1 VSKLITKLNMNNK
14 LNTPDDIALGQKEY
28 SWRKDFKVNGWLF
41 VAAVISGVCD
51 ILFRHVVKQWPP
63 VWQTIIVVA
72 EFLAIWLWTRDLRAW
87 VRGMDELHRRITV
100 SSILFAVSATFFIMM
115 LWHGLDRAGLFNVIF
130 GKPGRNGWDIC
141 TPTHGFLLMTWLYFG
156 AQGFFNRRY
165 K

>member
-1 VSKLITKLNMNNK
+1 MNDKLNI
-14 LNTPDDIALGQKEY
+14 PDDIAFGQKEY

-41 VAAVISGVCD
+41 VAAIISGLCD
-51 ILFRHVVKQWPP
+51 VMFPHVVKQIPLAWR
-63 VWQTIIVVA
+63 VAIVVA

-87 VRGMDELHRRITV
+87 VRGMDELHKRITV
-100 SSILFAVSATFFIMM
+100 SSILFAVSATFFVMM

-141 TPTHGFLLMTWLYFG
+141 TVGHGFLLMTWLYFS